1 MLIPFAMKQILLI
14 LTFSLS
20 VSLVWGQETRESLH
34 DEYVRSH
41 QQLLADY
48 SQTRQQARQ
57 EYIEF
62 RNRANADYA
71 DQLRAAWLQ
80 LKPQP
85 AVPKPLDEPV
95 PPVIYDEREDD
106 KEQPV
111 PVPIEEV
118 LPAPVPAP
126 QPQPVV
132 PVIEQE
138 EQKESTLRVVFYGS
152 EVRPRAP
159 KQTLSL
165 RKTDNNTLADT
176 WNKMADGRYDN
187 LLYDCLQA
195 RSDLRLCDWAYLM
208 LLRQIS
214 SLVAQDKDAAT
225 LLAAYLYTQSGYS
238 MRLAIDEDKHLHL
251 LIASRYT
258 LYGCDY
264 YTLDGSPF
272 YALEDISGAVR
283 ICPAT
288 FEQEKHMSLLI
299 PAQPRLPFLSA
310 GERLLQGRMGLSATV
325 TVNKNLLDFYATY
338 PTGYCD
344 DDFGTRWAAYALTPM
359 DESTR
364 DELYPQLRKGIEG
377 LSERDA
383 VGKLLNWV
391 QTAFEYKYDDEVW
404 GADRAFFAEES
415 LHYPYCDCE
424 DRSILFSRLVR
435 DLIGLDV
442 VLLYYPGHL
451 STAVAFR
458 EEVNGDWLSVNGR
471 HYTVC
476 DPTYINAG
484 IGRTA
489 SGNDNST
496 AKVILLH

>member
-1 MLIPFAMKQILLI
+1 MKHLPLILL
-14 LTFSLS
+14 
-20 VSLVWGQETRESLH
+20 VSLCAAPVLAQETRESIR
-34 DEYVRSH
+34 DEYMRSRG
-41 QQLLADY
+41 QLLQDFG
-48 SQTRQQARQ
+48 QERQQARQ
-57 EYIEF
+57 DYIEF

-95 PPVIYDEREDD
+95 PPVIYDEREQ
-106 KEQPV
+106 EPPTPA

-118 LPAPVPAP
+118 LPAPAPEP
-126 QPQPVV
+126 QPEPVV

-138 EQKESTLRVVFYGS
+138 EQRERTVTLTFHGCDVPLRV
-152 EVRPRAP
+152 P
-159 KQTLSL
+159 KKGVSL
-165 RKTDNNTLADT
+165 HDT
-176 WNKMADGRYDN
+176 RNSTISDAWEQLADGRCDN

-195 RSDLRLCDWAYLM
+195 RSDLRLCDWAYLS
-208 LLRQIS
+208 LLRQAS
-214 SLVAQDKDAAT
+214 RQVTQDADAAV
-225 LLAAYLYTQSGYS
+225 LLAAYLYAQSGYS
-238 MRLAIDEDKHLHL
+238 MRMAVDESKHLHL
-251 LIASRYT
+251 LIASRYM
-258 LYGCDY
+258 LYGRDY
-264 YTLDGSPF
+264 YTLDGTPF
-272 YALEDISGAVR
+272 YALEDIPGSVH

-288 FEQEKHMSLLI
+288 FEQEKRMTLLI

-310 GERLLQGRMGLSATV
+310 GERTLTSKQGLTATV
-325 TVNKNLLDFYATY
+325 TVNRNLLDFYDSY

-344 DDFGTRWAAYALTPM
+344 DDFGTRWAAYALTPL
-359 DESTR
+359 DETTR
-364 DELYPQLRKGIEG
+364 NELYPQLRKGLEG
-377 LSERDA
+377 LSERDS
-383 VGKLLNWV
+383 VGRLLNWV
-391 QTAFEYKYDDEVW
+391 QTAFVYEYDDKVW
-404 GADRAFFAEES
+404 GGDRAFFAEES

-471 HYTVC
+471 RYTVC
-476 DPTYINAG
+476 DPTFINAG

-489 SGNDNST
+489 PGNDNST
-496 AKVILLH
+496 AKVILLR